1 MQLQGP
7 DLQTLLDGVASRVC
21 NPTTATYHLLL
32 QKRRANRD
40 MRIRMEG
47 GEVSGAVGPAQHR
60 SHQLASPTCKRD
72 EKENERY
79 DSTNRPE
86 KFRGIVQGGVIMRT
100 GNNVKEKEREDE
112 IIITMPKNYHSI
124 NRTTLPHE
132 ASFVRP
138 GIVGKGHSIATAG
151 SMLTSVM
158 EGESGTVKSTSK
170 NDGGK
175 STSDHNTQQTNT
187 VNVIPSYL
195 SLKVRNKIA
204 AANAVPVIAVA
215 HVVRRPDQQPPSFA
229 GRRAIR
235 SPVAAKTGTATCT
248 LMNTTWWSSLTNA
261 VPILMPFLPPS
272 SLILYFILSM

>member
-32 QKRRANRD
+32 QRRRTNRD
-40 MRIRMEG
+40 VRLRAEG
-47 GEVSGAVGPAQHR
+47 GEGGAVG
-60 SHQLASPTCKRD
+60 LALRPHLLAGPTCKRD

-86 KFRGIVQGGVIMRT
+86 KFRGIVQGGVITRT
-100 GNNVKEKEREDE
+100 GNNVKEKDKDDE
-112 IIITMPKNYHSI
+112 IIITVPKNYHAI
-124 NRTTLPHE
+124 NRTALNHE
-132 ASFVRP
+132 AFF
-138 GIVGKGHSIATAG
+138 GKPDSIENEQPIAIAG
-151 SMLTSVM
+151 SAFTGVLGS
-158 EGESGTVKSTSK
+158 EDGIVKSTGK
-170 NDGGK
+170 NDIFK
-175 STSDHNTQQTNT
+175 SIRDHNGSNS

-204 AANAVPVIAVA
+204 AASTAAAVPVIAVA

-235 SPVAAKTGTATCT
+235 SPKSG
-248 LMNTTWWSSLTNA
+248 
-261 VPILMPFLPPS
+261 
-272 SLILYFILSM
+272 

>member
-1 MQLQGP
+1 MRVMQLQGP

-40 MRIRMEG
+40 HRIRAEG
-47 GEVSGAVGPAQHR
+47 GEVSGAVGLPQQR
-60 SHQLASPTCKRD
+60 SHHLASPTCRRD

-79 DSTNRPE
+79 DNTNRPE
-86 KFRGIVQGGVIMRT
+86 KFRGIVQGGIIMRT
-100 GNNVKEKEREDE
+100 GNSNNVKEKERGDE

-124 NRTTLPHE
+124 NRTALPHE
-132 ASFVRP
+132 AAFVRP
-138 GIVGKGHSIATAG
+138 GIVRKGHSIATAG

-158 EGESGTVKSTSK
+158 EGENITVKSTSK
-170 NDGGK
+170 NDAGK
-175 STSDHNTQQTNT
+175 STSDHNAQQTDT

-195 SLKVRNKIA
+195 SLRVRNKIA
-204 AANAVPVIAVA
+204 AASAVPVIAVA

-248 LMNTTWWSSLTNA
+248 RMNTTW
-261 VPILMPFLPPS
+261 
-272 SLILYFILSM
+272 

>member
-40 MRIRMEG
+40 LRIRTEG
-47 GEVSGAVGPAQHR
+47 GEVSGAVGLPQHR
-60 SHQLASPTCKRD
+60 SHQLASPTCRRD

-79 DSTNRPE
+79 DNANRPE
-86 KFRGIVQGGVIMRT
+86 KFRGIVQGGIIMRT
-100 GNNVKEKEREDE
+100 GNSNNVKEKEKERGEE

-124 NRTTLPHE
+124 NRTALPHE
-132 ASFVRP
+132 AAFVRP

-151 SMLTSVM
+151 SMSTSVM
-158 EGESGTVKSTSK
+158 EGENVTVKSTSK
-170 NDGGK
+170 NDAGN
-175 STSDHNTQQTNT
+175 SNSDHKAQQSNT

-204 AANAVPVIAVA
+204 AASAVPVIAVA

-248 LMNTTWWSSLTNA
+248 RMSTTC
-261 VPILMPFLPPS
+261 
-272 SLILYFILSM
+272 